1 MAYHNVYGIDLGTS
15 AVKIYSHKKKRTIT
29 EKNMIALKDG
39 RQVLAVGNDA
49 YDMFEKAPEN
59 IAVDRPVRHGRI
71 ADVAEVEFYLRTML
85 TRLDRNPG
93 FRPILL
99 FSAPSNMSEIEKM
112 AYYEISH
119 SGYLRNPTVYLAD
132 RAICDAV
139 ALGIPLSRTKGTMII
154 NIGGENTEV
163 SVIAGEQVIISRDI
177 PLGGHALNQAIVDAI
192 LKNQNLMIG
201 LKTARRL
208 KTVLASLGETIG
220 EERKVIGIDTL
231 TGIPREGM
239 VSSDLVSFAVEGKMC
254 QLADEIRSFV
264 ERIPP
269 QIRMYV
275 LEEGI
280 YLTGGSA
287 RIPNID
293 RYLRRSISCQ
303 INLSSFYEM
312 CTVRGLEEMIQS
324 NLLKKWAYTIRKKK

>member
-1 MAYHNVYGIDLGTS
+1 VQFIRAGVQKANDKSDAPGKPNGLHTADGKQVQHQRRAKHGI
-15 AVKIYSHKKKRTIT
+15 
-29 EKNMIALKDG
+29 
-39 RQVLAVGNDA
+39 
-49 YDMFEKAPEN
+49 
-59 IAVDRPVRHGRI
+59 
-71 ADVAEVEFYLRTML
+71 
-85 TRLDRNPG
+85 
-93 FRPILL
+93 
-99 FSAPSNMSEIEKM
+99 
-112 AYYEISH
+112 
-119 SGYLRNPTVYLAD
+119 
-132 RAICDAV
+132 
-139 ALGIPLSRTKGTMII
+139 
-154 NIGGENTEV
+154 
-163 SVIAGEQVIISRDI
+163 
-177 PLGGHALNQAIVDAI
+177 
-192 LKNQNLMIG
+192 
-201 LKTARRL
+201 
-208 KTVLASLGETIG
+208 LGE
-220 EERKVIGIDTL
+220 
-231 TGIPREGM
+231 
-239 VSSDLVSFAVEGKMC
+239 MC

>member
-1 MAYHNVYGIDLGTS
+1 MAYHNIYGIDLGTS
-15 AVKIYSHKKKRTIT
+15 AVKIYSQKKKRTIT
-29 EKNMIALKDG
+29 EKNMIAVKDG

-49 YDMFEKAPEN
+49 YEMFEKAPAS

-85 TRLDRNPG
+85 TRLDRSTG
-93 FRPILL
+93 FRPVLL

-119 SGYLRNPTVYLAD
+119 SGYLKNPAVYLAE
-132 RAICDAV
+132 RAVCDAV

-163 SVIAGEQVIISRDI
+163 SVIAGEQVIISKDI
-177 PLGGHALNQAIVDAI
+177 PVGGHALNEAIVEAI
-192 LKNQNLMIG
+192 LKNHNLRIG

-220 EERKVIGIDTL
+220 ENRGIVGIDTV
-231 TGIPREGM
+231 TGIPREAH
-239 VSSDLVSFAVEGKMC
+239 VSSDLISFAVEGKMC

-269 QIRMYV
+269 QIRSCV
-275 LEEGI
+275 TEEGI

-293 RYLRRSISCQ
+293 RYLRRSIGCQ
-303 INLSSFYEM
+303 INLSSYYEM
-312 CTVRGLEEMIQS
+312 CTIRGLEEMIQS
-324 NLLKKWAYTIRKKK
+324 SLFKKWAYTIRKKK

>member
-154 NIGGENTEV
+154 NIGG
-163 SVIAGEQVIISRDI
+163 S
-177 PLGGHALNQAIVDAI
+177 
-192 LKNQNLMIG
+192 K
-201 LKTARRL
+201 
-208 KTVLASLGETIG
+208 
-220 EERKVIGIDTL
+220 
-231 TGIPREGM
+231 
-239 VSSDLVSFAVEGKMC
+239 DL
-254 QLADEIRSFV
+254 DE
-264 ERIPP
+264 
-269 QIRMYV
+269 
-275 LEEGI
+275 
-280 YLTGGSA
+280 
-287 RIPNID
+287 
-293 RYLRRSISCQ
+293 
-303 INLSSFYEM
+303 
-312 CTVRGLEEMIQS
+312 
-324 NLLKKWAYTIRKKK
+324 NLLISKMV

>member
-15 AVKIYSHKKKRTIT
+15 AVKIYSQKKKRTIT
-29 EKNMIALKDG
+29 AKNMIAVKDG

-49 YDMFEKAPEN
+49 YEMFEKAPAN
-59 IAVDRPVRHGRI
+59 IAVDRPVHHGRI

-93 FRPILL
+93 FRPVLL
-99 FSAPSNMSEIEKM
+99 FSAPSNMSELEKM

-119 SGYLRNPTVYLAD
+119 SGYLKNPAVYLAD
-132 RAICDAV
+132 RAVCDAV

-154 NIGGENTEV
+154 NIGGENTEI
-163 SVIAGEQVIISRDI
+163 SVITNEQVIISKDI
-177 PLGGHALNQAIVDAI
+177 PLGGHALNEAIVEAI
-192 LKNQNLMIG
+192 LKNQNLMVG

-220 EERKVIGIDTL
+220 EDRRVVGIDTL
-231 TGIPREGM
+231 TGIPHEAL
-239 VSSDLVSFAVEGKMC
+239 VSSDLVSYAVEGKMC
-254 QLADEIRSFV
+254 QLAAEIRSFV

-269 QIRMYV
+269 QIQSYV
-275 LEEGI
+275 IEEGI
-280 YLTGGSA
+280 YLTGGTA

-293 RYLRRSISCQ
+293 RYLRRSIGCQ
-303 INLSSFYEM
+303 INLSSYYEM
-312 CTVRGLEEMIQS
+312 CTVRGLEELIQS
-324 NLLKKWAYTIRKKK
+324 SLFKKWANTIRKKK